1 MGQSWL
7 TVAMVGELQ
16 ECMEDGRDIG
26 PLVSSLRGAT
36 LPGFVE
42 YRCLRRA
49 KKDRI
54 PPLPPAIGSSPLGKA
69 FAALRPAPS
78 SRTVTASSR
87 RIDVQPAEFHLLHT
101 DADPEDIDW
110 KAFTIRFNRSAQEV
124 GLDKNLAGGLRSA
137 LLEMADNAVLHS
149 QTDGPILVGYRV
161 LDGFAQFCV
170 ADVGIGVLASLR
182 SCPDFSHLRYD
193 HEAIREA
200 LRDGVSRM
208 GMKQGGMGFRE
219 IFKALSEQW
228 GQLRFRSGQG
238 CLMMDG
244 TDLDADR
251 LDEVFVS
258 PLPGFQVTV
267 SCRTGRS
274 APSEPGF

>member
-7 TVAMVGELQ
+7 TVEMVGELQ
-16 ECMEDGRDIG
+16 ECLEDGRDLR
-26 PLVSSLRGAT
+26 PLVSSLQGAT
-36 LPGFVE
+36 LPGLVE
-42 YRCLRRA
+42 YHCLGRVKA
-49 KKDRI
+49 GVV
-54 PPLPPAIGSSPLGKA
+54 PPLPPAINSSTIGRA
-69 FAALRPAPS
+69 FAALR
-78 SRTVTASSR
+78 RTATSSSR

-101 DADPEDIDW
+101 DADPEDLNW

-124 GLDKNLAGGLRSA
+124 GLDKNVAGGLRSA
-137 LLEMADNAVLHS
+137 LLEMADNAVFHS
-149 QTDGPILVGYRV
+149 QTNGPILVGYRV
-161 LDGFAQFCV
+161 LEGFAQFCV
-170 ADVGIGVLASLR
+170 ADLGIGVLDSLR

-200 LRDGVSRM
+200 IRDGVSRM
-208 GMKQGGMGFRE
+208 GRRRGGMGFRE

-238 CLMMDG
+238 CLMIDG

-258 PLPGFQVTV
+258 PLPGFQITV
-267 SCRTGRS
+267 SCRTGDHV
-274 APSEPGF
+274 PGEPLF